1 MAIEKQPSNVP
12 TSENTLEG
20 TEDMQV
26 AIEAIEEAG
35 QDDFELQEDGSA
47 VLGPEDDVVIDT
59 GFDSNLAESL
69 DDNTLN
75 TISIELIA
83 GIEKDKTSR
92 EDWEKTY
99 TDGLKYLGMKFDQE
113 RSERFYGSVGW
124 QQLFVC
130 LSLKISD
137 CFS

>member
-69 DDNTLN
+69 DDNILN
-75 TISIELIA
+75 TISIELTA
-83 GIEKDKTSR
+83 GIEKIKLA

-99 TDGLKYLGMKFDQE
+99 TDGLKYL
-113 RSERFYGSVGW
+113 V
-124 QQLFVC
+124 
-130 LSLKISD
+130 
-137 CFS
+137 

>member
-59 GFDSNLAESL
+59 AFDSNLAESL

-75 TISIELIA
+75 TISIELLA

-92 EDWEKTY
+92 
-99 TDGLKYLGMKFDQE
+99 
-113 RSERFYGSVGW
+113 
-124 QQLFVC
+124 
-130 LSLKISD
+130 KIVTGKPS
-137 CFS
+137 S

>member
-75 TISIELIA
+75 TISIELLA
-83 GIEKDKTSR
+83 GIE
-92 EDWEKTY
+92 
-99 TDGLKYLGMKFDQE
+99 
-113 RSERFYGSVGW
+113 
-124 QQLFVC
+124 
-130 LSLKISD
+130 LSLIHI
-137 CFS
+137 